1 MVSLG
6 RGIYMLEKL
15 KIEDIQSQEQKQIAC
30 IIGIDAYIRLVK
42 SFGGTSVYILKED
55 SLIKDI
61 RDKNIRNEFNGSNYM
76 YLAKK
81 YNLTDRTIREIVDN
95 KRLLDGQIKFEF

>member
-1 MVSLG
+1 
-6 RGIYMLEKL
+6 MLDKL
-15 KIEDIQSQEQKQIAC
+15 KIDDIQSQEQKEIAQ
-30 IIGIDAYIRLVK
+30 IIGIESYINLVK
-42 SFGGTSVYILKED
+42 HFGGTSIYILKED

-61 RDKNIRNEFNGSNYM
+61 RDRNIKMEFDGSNYT

-95 KRLLDGQIKFEF
+95 KKVLNGQIKFNL